1 MFFGLWQ
8 LRDLQASTGWNVA
21 NLISCFLCLSLCLV
35 LTIWVIYLSLKYRED
50 PSKIAKKHQFIVGE
64 DSHIPFEMA
73 LRHIRKL
80 LFCVF
85 LAIGKIETQVMAI
98 MGTNFL
104 VLAFY
109 LFYKPAKSRIS
120 NWINIFIEL
129 SYIGLEITIMV
140 FANEVSPSTELKGN
154 YSKVMLGFAIMAL
167 IMVLLWLVW
176 QFLLF
181 LYDFKFVRDIIEETK
196 LANQIHPDE
205 DNLKVELDRQY
216 EKDEIIP
223 QESMSEDVSYHAEE
237 ETIEGIEKMNT
248 GVVHYVEEDK
258 ELEPTNNQK
267 PKKVTQS

>member
-1 MFFGLWQ
+1 M
-8 LRDLQASTGWNVA
+8 A
-21 NLISCFLCLSLCLV
+21 NLSVCFLCLLLCLL
-35 LTIWVIYLSLKYRED
+35 LTTWVVYLSLKYKGD
-50 PSKIAKKHQFIVGE
+50 PSKIPKKHQFIVGE

-98 MGTNFL
+98 MASNFL

-120 NWINIFIEL
+120 NWINILIEL
-129 SYIGLEITIMV
+129 SYIGLEITLMSFV
-140 FANEVSPSTELKGN
+140 SEVSPTTDLKLTYGT
-154 YSKVMLGFAIMAL
+154 VMMAFSIVAL
-167 IMVLLWLVW
+167 VMVLLWLVW

-205 DNLKVELDRQY
+205 DNLKIELDKQY
-216 EKDEIIP
+216 EKDEIIH
-223 QESMSEDVSYHAEE
+223 QESISEDLSHHMEE
-237 ETIEGIEKMNT
+237 ETIEGI
-248 GVVHYVEEDK
+248 
-258 ELEPTNNQK
+258 
-267 PKKVTQS
+267 